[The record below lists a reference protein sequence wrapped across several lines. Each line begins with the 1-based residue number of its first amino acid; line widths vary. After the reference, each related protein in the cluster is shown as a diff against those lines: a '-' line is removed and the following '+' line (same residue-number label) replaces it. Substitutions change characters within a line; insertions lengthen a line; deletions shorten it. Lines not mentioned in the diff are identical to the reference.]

1 MVPGALRRAGAGG
14 GRTLRFYGRTDR
26 TGSGGRTQCENRPA
40 FRRTG
45 GNIIV
50 DFPGPDSA
58 VGTFAQVKITQARN
72 WILKGELAQQFAE
85 ASV

>member
-1 MVPGALRRAGAGG
+1 MV
-14 GRTLRFYGRTDR
+14 GRTERVLVEERNAK
-26 TGSGGRTQCENRPA
+26 TGLLSG
-40 FRRTG
+40 RTG

-72 WILKGELAQQFAE
+72 WILKGELARVRRSQCLMAGKAGLQPMK
-85 ASV
+85 